1 MESCRPC
8 KSCGKRTIV
17 SDDATCSL
25 VCASCGII
33 QEFDDLQHHFGG
45 LSGPTGT
52 FVRTGTAG
60 TGNVYHYKETK
71 LYRAKET
78 LERITSLL
86 DFWPSKT
93 NEVRV
98 MVETITEGEYGQGDW
113 LPVLIGACA
122 YVVMRNDN
130 KPLPLSEVADKV
142 SCDIFELG
150 RMVNRVVDF
159 LELKLPEFNIVNSF
173 QWVVKTCFDENL
185 MDKEKIERILKQGIF
200 LMQCLVKWYLTTGR
214 RPIPVVVAVL
224 VFVAQ
229 LNEVDVQLEDIA
241 KELHVAVRTCKLRY
255 KELLN
260 RLVKVAQALPWG
272 KDINVKNIIKN
283 AGFVIQYMELKSMSK
298 HGEKRKS
305 LEHAG
310 FDLDGLVRDCLSKEV
325 EFGMDSHGM
334 ENDSL
339 YFEVE
344 DPSGSPRWSIDD
356 LEKLKIS
363 YECLSLLYSELSN
376 EVSDAN
382 LVGRSGS
389 DNRRKRG
396 MEFDVLECR
405 EWWKGKSELSKKLFL
420 KQILEKDV
428 GLNALPPSFV
438 SGCLAYQRRRE
449 KIKAAKV
456 RIDKI
461 MCPPNANS
469 SDRDDDLCILECV
482 IGGNKRRRK
491 KIAIDVDW
499 EDFIIETLLL
509 HRVEEEEI
517 EKGHY
522 NTLLGLH
529 VFNSGISQCEELE
542 NSLLFLFHQGV
553 CGMDPLRSIQIGH
566 DETLQP
572 LKKGDKRCT
581 WRQQM
586 PPTKSICTKFGWSKR
601 KKYNWN
607 KKVGANIENQL
618 LRMDFMEGVAPELSP
633 QQNKI
638 VNLTTH
644 ESSMIGVDIDPKKGL
659 CNKNSLAH
667 QYLEKPFP
675 TEIPVV
681 VDTAEKDSSLASSF
695 CGVNKSDDERWDG
708 QEDLSTPVSLDG
720 YHSCM
725 KEDETTNHVN
735 ATADKSNVQPSANS
749 VILGSCNCRVS
760 DTVLTSGDA
769 FSAISNDSVGL
780 GLSYPIKFLK
790 QKIICFHSRFWTLV
804 LSNWHT
810 EKALASEKNKLQVL
824 KSGPQARYIEL
835 LEPWLPWLQWCCS
848 SGCDCNCD
856 CYVFM
861 TLGYTLG
868 HIGCSSRGPTFI
880 RGSDWNPSGG
890 ILHIAP
896 NELSQVVEGYTPL
909 ASCLGVLARDGN
921 LMPLTYRTWSYVLKE
936 NKERIWRE
944 VKVNTN
950 ARESMKKIILASVGK
965 KWREWKCRVKKIGYK
980 PFNND
985 TDRLT
990 YRPEGVHD
998 ISGGT
1003 WSIIG
1008 ALGRHSALDAA
1019 VASLISGCFYGYW

>member
-305 LEHAG
+305 LEHVG

-334 ENDSL
+334 ENDSQ

-382 LVGRSGS
+382 SVGRSGS

-396 MEFDVLECR
+396 MGFDVLECR

-529 VFNSGISQCEELE
+529 VFNSGISQY
-542 NSLLFLFHQGV
+542 
-553 CGMDPLRSIQIGH
+553 
-566 DETLQP
+566 ETLQP

-607 KKVGANIENQL
+607 KKV
-618 LRMDFMEGVAPELSP
+618 DFMEGVAPELSP

-644 ESSMIGVDIDPKKGL
+644 ESSMIVK
-659 CNKNSLAH
+659 
-667 QYLEKPFP
+667 KPFP

-695 CGVNKSDDERWDG
+695 CGVNKSDDERWD
-708 QEDLSTPVSLDG
+708 
-720 YHSCM
+720 
-725 KEDETTNHVN
+725 DETTNHVN

-790 QKIICFHSRFWTLV
+790 QKIICFHSRFC
-804 LSNWHT
+804 HD
-810 EKALASEKNKLQVL
+810 
-824 KSGPQARYIEL
+824 IEL
-835 LEPWLPWLQWCCS
+835 LEPWLLWLQWCCS

-880 RGSDWNPSGG
+880 HGSDWNPSGG

-921 LMPLTYRTWSYVLKE
+921 LTPLTYRTWSYVLKE

-1008 ALGRHSALDAA
+1008 ALGRHS
-1019 VASLISGCFYGYW
+1019 LISGCFYGY

>member
-241 KELHVAVRTCKLRY
+241 KEFHVAVRTCKLRY

-283 AGFVIQYMELKSMSK
+283 AGYVIQYMELKSMSK

-305 LEHAG
+305 LEHVG

-325 EFGMDSHGM
+325 EFGMNSHGM
-334 ENDSL
+334 ENDSQ

-382 LVGRSGS
+382 SVGRSGS

-396 MEFDVLECR
+396 MGFDVLECR

-469 SDRDDDLCILECV
+469 SDRDDDLCILKCV

-529 VFNSGISQCEELE
+529 VFNSG
-542 NSLLFLFHQGV
+542 
-553 CGMDPLRSIQIGH
+553 
-566 DETLQP
+566 
-572 LKKGDKRCT
+572 
-581 WRQQM
+581 
-586 PPTKSICTKFGWSKR
+586 
-601 KKYNWN
+601 
-607 KKVGANIENQL
+607 
-618 LRMDFMEGVAPELSP
+618 
-633 QQNKI
+633 
-638 VNLTTH
+638 
-644 ESSMIGVDIDPKKGL
+644 SM
-659 CNKNSLAH
+659 
-667 QYLEKPFP
+667 
-675 TEIPVV
+675 
-681 VDTAEKDSSLASSF
+681 
-695 CGVNKSDDERWDG
+695 
-708 QEDLSTPVSLDG
+708 
-720 YHSCM
+720 
-725 KEDETTNHVN
+725 
-735 ATADKSNVQPSANS
+735 
-749 VILGSCNCRVS
+749 
-760 DTVLTSGDA
+760 
-769 FSAISNDSVGL
+769 
-780 GLSYPIKFLK
+780 
-790 QKIICFHSRFWTLV
+790 
-804 LSNWHT
+804 
-810 EKALASEKNKLQVL
+810 
-824 KSGPQARYIEL
+824 
-835 LEPWLPWLQWCCS
+835 
-848 SGCDCNCD
+848 
-856 CYVFM
+856 
-861 TLGYTLG
+861 
-868 HIGCSSRGPTFI
+868 
-880 RGSDWNPSGG
+880 
-890 ILHIAP
+890 
-896 NELSQVVEGYTPL
+896 
-909 ASCLGVLARDGN
+909 
-921 LMPLTYRTWSYVLKE
+921 
-936 NKERIWRE
+936 
-944 VKVNTN
+944 
-950 ARESMKKIILASVGK
+950 
-965 KWREWKCRVKKIGYK
+965 
-980 PFNND
+980 
-985 TDRLT
+985 
-990 YRPEGVHD
+990 
-998 ISGGT
+998 
-1003 WSIIG
+1003 
-1008 ALGRHSALDAA
+1008 
-1019 VASLISGCFYGYW
+1019 